1 MPIREAIAIIVGYL
15 GGGVLG
21 LVAGAL
27 VAQRSDVDDLSEL
40 GIVLAWMV
48 FLAFV
53 GATAGGWIA
62 LRVVGASSSGITGI
76 LAGAGG
82 FAWSV
87 ALLALLA
94 RLPDGGDAVFGW
106 AGLAFLAFGVPLL
119 ARWLVAR
126 IERPT
131 REEAS

>member
-1 MPIREAIAIIVGYL
+1 MPIREAIAITAGYL
-15 GGGVLG
+15 VGGVTG
-21 LVAGAL
+21 LIAGAI

-62 LRVVGASSSGITGI
+62 LRIVGASLSGVTGI

-87 ALLALLA
+87 ALLALLS
-94 RLPDGGDAVFGW
+94 RLPDAGDAVAGW

-126 IERPT
+126 IDRP
-131 REEAS
+131 RETS